1 MKRKVRLFSAI
12 MALCLSIG
20 LLAFGVY
27 AASTITYNING
38 TVNYT
43 MTDVLV
49 NVTTTLAYVKDNA
62 TTADTK
68 ENKIGYTDT
77 TVKSATFDGIDLTG
91 LTTKLT
97 GDTTITTYDS
107 GNIAN
112 DVTTG
117 TANLS
122 ISFNDSTAWKV
133 SINIS
138 TIQKDVG
145 VNIALGN
152 FGVGEGANYN
162 VVADTNNKTSIA
174 KEGDTTLVYYVYLID
189 PTVAIS
195 NKTFTIPLTLTQAV

>member
-152 FGVGEGANYN
+152 FGISEGANYN

-195 NKTFTIPLTLTQAV
+195 NKTFSIPLTLTQAV

>member
-27 AASTITYNING
+27 AASTITYNISG

-49 NVTTTLAYVKDNA
+49 NVTTSLAYVKDN
-62 TTADTK
+62 TTTTDTK
-68 ENKIGYTDT
+68 ENKIGYTDA
-77 TVKSATFDGIDLTG
+77 TVKTATFDGTDLDG

-133 SINIS
+133 SIAIS

-162 VVADTNNKTSIA
+162 VVADTNNKATIE
-174 KEGDTTLVYYVYLID
+174 KEGNTTLVYYVYLID